1 MQNPSISQFRTVLL
15 NFYIFRP
22 SDFSAQI
29 QDYVSFI
36 QELSANINSKY
47 FDFLAICSSVL
58 IVSEDHL
65 EIKIDQ
71 LFTWI
76 DLNLDNDVS
85 FEEFYLALSSYETGL
100 SYLGGFQP
108 ISSKYIKSVAQV
120 WFSICGFGREM
131 EASKGRRSVQDNAA
145 VLSPEDS
152 VGKVKFF
159 EFCTNRQQGARK
171 LLEAYA
177 AAQVK
182 VDTKEGLQEFI
193 PTVPSS
199 SLEIQVTGNCL
210 PLPRLL
216 L

>member
-1 MQNPSISQFRTVLL
+1 MM
-15 NFYIFRP
+15 
-22 SDFSAQI
+22 
-29 QDYVSFI
+29 
-36 QELSANINSKY
+36 ELSSSINSKY

-58 IVSEDHL
+58 MISEDHL
-65 EIKIDQ
+65 EVKIDQ

-100 SYLGGFQP
+100 SYLGGYQP

-131 EASKGRRSVQDNAA
+131 DRGRRPSTD
-145 VLSPEDS
+145 SSGES

-171 LLEAYA
+171 LLEAYSA
-177 AAQVK
+177 AVVK
-182 VDTKEGLQEFI
+182 PDKTGALQEF
-193 PTVPSS
+193 
-199 SLEIQVTGNCL
+199 G
-210 PLPRLL
+210 PLPVNKEIEATGF
-216 L
+216 

>member
-1 MQNPSISQFRTVLL
+1 
-15 NFYIFRP
+15 
-22 SDFSAQI
+22 
-29 QDYVSFI
+29 
-36 QELSANINSKY
+36 
-47 FDFLAICSSVL
+47 
-58 IVSEDHL
+58 VSEDHL

-120 WFSICGFGREM
+120 WFSICGFGREI
-131 EASKGRRSVQDNAA
+131 ETSKSRRSGKDA
-145 VLSPEDS
+145 SPSAGEA

-182 VDTKEGLQEFI
+182 VETKGGLQEFG
-193 PTVPSS
+193 PTLPSS
-199 SLEIQVTGNCL
+199 SLEIQVTGPSFSFL
-210 PLPRLL
+210 FSLSVYLHSQVETSGWQTPRGRRQLSS
-216 L
+216 